1 MRARQETGLG
11 NNLPYGFCIAAVNTH
26 AGLQNRATH
35 HISFKTL
42 DQATDKN
49 AIIIFTNGLF
59 GIATGDRQSRLTL
72 GFISD
77 FIGSNK
83 RLFEPFENFFNGF
96 FLGWLFRQ
104 WTRFFRT

>member
-1 MRARQETGLG
+1 MGARQETSLG
-11 NNLPYGFCIAAVNTH
+11 NNLTYGFCIAAVNTH

-49 AIIIFTNGLF
+49 AIIIVTNGLF
-59 GIATGDRQSRLTL
+59 GIATGNSQSSLTL
-72 GFISD
+72 CFISD

-83 RLFEPFENFFNGF
+83 RLFEPFENFFNRF
-96 FLGWLFRQ
+96 FLSWLFRQ
-104 WTRFFRT
+104 WAWFFRA